1 MNQFVCFCETVQVD
15 ILIIY
20 IPLALIQQLSDME
33 VESLRIVRVLVVWAQ
48 ASLTKIPPTGLEYFY
63 GF

>member
-20 IPLALIQQLSDME
+20 IPLALIQQLSDMA
-33 VESLRIVRVLVVWAQ
+33 VDSLRIVRVLVVWAQ